1 MSKIQHQIKLTGIV
15 KDSQDNWVDAKTH
28 QANKVTIFKG
38 QSPKIGTFYVNHSVE
53 GQPVLRTAQGEY
65 PMVFNPA
72 GYFEPKEP
80 LSVPV
85 HVTLKKITGKLIY
98 WA

>member
-1 MSKIQHQIKLTGIV
+1 MAKIQHTIKLTGIV
-15 KDSQDNWVDAKTH
+15 KDSQNNWVDAKTH
-28 QANKVTIFKG
+28 QAKEVLFFKG
-38 QSPKIGTFYVNHSVE
+38 QSDKIGVFYVDHRIE

-65 PMVFNPA
+65 PMLFNKA
-72 GYFEPKEP
+72 GYFEPTEAP
-80 LSVPV
+80 VPI